1 MIFIDQRYPV
11 LDEDV
16 QHVQERHVRCAVRE
30 AEELGSN
37 ETMDKDVISHLPQ
50 MLDCNRSREGGEPEI
65 GSGRGGWEESYLVH
79 SFQIEPRRRYQKI
92 SLSRRAYSERSNVAV
107 GGGTRR
113 RCRCTNSSTRATT
126 SGAFVSWSRESMT
139 AEPNIAF
146 ESRLREIG

>member
-65 GSGRGGWEESYLVH
+65 GSWRKGWEE
-79 SFQIEPRRRYQKI
+79 I
-92 SLSRRAYSERSNVAV
+92 SPCPFLPDRAAEEVPEDIPIA
-107 GGGTRR
+107 TRVL
-113 RCRCTNSSTRATT
+113 
-126 SGAFVSWSRESMT
+126 GA
-139 AEPNIAF
+139 
-146 ESRLREIG
+146 L